1 MYPADFLASPDLL
14 EPLAFRTRG
23 GVTVTRRATALEP
36 RGALDPVI
44 DALDRR
50 RGLLLSSG
58 VEAPGRYRRH
68 ALGFT
73 DPPLTVTARGRTLRI
88 DALNARGRMLLPA
101 LSAALRGLEAL
112 AGIEEAPSRVTV
124 LVRKPQHPFPEEER
138 SRQPSVFSVLRAV
151 LALFSAPEDPLLG
164 LYGAFAYDLA
174 FQFEPIRL
182 RLERP
187 DDQRDLVLYLPD
199 RIVALDPVAGLARL
213 IEYEFAT
220 AADSTEGL
228 ERTGRDHP
236 YRPDADAAAGC
247 DHAPG
252 EYQRVVEAAKA
263 AFRRG
268 DLFEVV
274 PGQTFTEPC
283 ADAPSAVFRRLRASN
298 PAPYEAFVNLGR
310 GEFLVAASPE
320 MYVRVARRRVETCP
334 ISGTVARGADA
345 LGDAAQILRLLS
357 SAKDAAE
364 LTMCTDVDRNDK
376 ARVCEPGSVR
386 VTGRRMIE
394 LYSRLIHTVDHVEGR
409 LRSGFDALDAFLT
422 HAWAVT
428 VTGAPKRW
436 AMQFLEDTEQS
447 PRRWYGGA
455 FGRLGFDGGMDTGLT
470 LRTIRMAA
478 GAATVRAGA
487 TLLSDSD
494 PDAEDAECRLKAAAF
509 RDAIRGAAV
518 APESALPAALPAAP
532 SGGRGKR
539 VLLVDHDDSFVHTLA
554 DYLRQTG
561 ASVTTLRHGH
571 ARAAL
576 AAQHQILPRP
586 DLVVL
591 SPGPGRPADFD
602 VAGTIDA
609 ALALGLPVFGVCLG
623 LQGMVE
629 RFGGTL
635 DVLPEPAH
643 GKAAEVRVL
652 GGKLFAGLP
661 ERLTVG
667 RYHSLVAR
675 RDRLPADFM
684 VTAETTGG
692 LPGDGLVM
700 AMEHRRLPLAAVQFH
715 PESILSL
722 EGGAGLALLGNVMD
736 RLAAGILSDALP
748 DALPEAA
755 A

>member
-1 MYPADFLASPDLL
+1 MYPADLLASPSLL
-14 EPLAFRTRG
+14 EPLRFQTRG
-23 GVTVTRRATALEP
+23 GVAVTRCATALDP
-36 RGALDPVI
+36 QGALDPVI

-73 DPPLTVTARGRTLRI
+73 DPPLAATARGRTLRI
-88 DALNARGRMLLPA
+88 DALNARGRVLLPA
-101 LSAALRGLEAL
+101 VAEALRGLEAL
-112 AGIEEAPSRVTV
+112 AGLEEAPSRVTA

-151 LALFSAPEDPLLG
+151 LNLFAAPDDPLLG

-199 RIVALDPVAGLARL
+199 RLVALDPVAGLARL
-213 IEYEFAT
+213 VEYEFAT
-220 AADSTEGL
+220 AAGSTEGL
-228 ERTGRDHP
+228 ERAGRDHP
-236 YRPDADAAAGC
+236 YRPDTNAEAGC

-252 EYQRVVEAAKA
+252 AYQRVVETAKA

-274 PGQTFTEPC
+274 PGQTFAEPC
-283 ADAPSAVFRRLRASN
+283 ADAPSAVFRRLRAAN

-320 MYVRVARRRVETCP
+320 MYVRVAGGRMGGRVETCP

-345 LGDAAQILRLLS
+345 LGDSSQILRLLT

-386 VTGRRMIE
+386 VIGRRMIE

-409 LRSGFDALDAFLT
+409 LRPGLDALDAFLT
-422 HAWAVT
+422 HTWAVNG
-428 VTGAPKRW
+428 TGAPKRW

-470 LRTIRMAA
+470 LRTIRMAEGVA
-478 GAATVRAGA
+478 YVRAGA

-509 RDAIRGAAV
+509 RDAIRGVTEGV
-518 APESALPAALPAAP
+518 ACALPAAP
-532 SGGRGKR
+532 NGGRGRR

-576 AAQHQILPRP
+576 AERRP

-629 RFGGTL
+629 RFGGAL
-635 DVLPEPAH
+635 DVLPEPVH
-643 GKAAEVRVL
+643 GKATEVRVL
-652 GGKLFAGLP
+652 GGALFAGLP
-661 ERLTVG
+661 ERMRVG

-675 RDRLPADFM
+675 RDRLPADLT
-684 VTAETTGG
+684 VTAETA
-692 LPGDGLVM
+692 DGLVM
-700 AMEHRRLPLAAVQFH
+700 AVEHRRLPLAAVQFH

-722 EGGAGLALLGNVMD
+722 DGGAGLALLGNVMD
-736 RLAAGILSDALP
+736 RLAAGALT
-748 DALPEAA
+748 DAA

>member
-1 MYPADFLASPDLL
+1 MYPADLLASPNLL
-14 EPLAFRTRG
+14 EPLRFRTRG
-23 GVTVTRRATALEP
+23 GVTVTRRATTLDP
-36 RGALDPVI
+36 RNALDPVI

-73 DPPLTVTARGRTLRI
+73 DPPLAVTARGRTLRI
-88 DALNARGRMLLPA
+88 DALNARGRVLLPA
-101 LSAALRGLEAL
+101 IAEALRGLEAL
-112 AGIEEAPSRVTV
+112 AGLEEAPSRVTA

-151 LALFSAPEDPLLG
+151 LELFAAPDDPLLG

-199 RIVALDPVAGLARL
+199 RLVALDPIAGLARL
-213 IEYEFAT
+213 VEYEFAT
-220 AADSTEGL
+220 AAGSTEGL
-228 ERTGRDHP
+228 ERAGRDHP
-236 YRPDADAAAGC
+236 YRPDTNTEAGC

-252 EYQRVVEAAKA
+252 AYQRVVETAKA

-274 PGQTFTEPC
+274 PGQTFAEPC
-283 ADAPSAVFRRLRASN
+283 ADAPSAVFRRLRAAN

-320 MYVRVARRRVETCP
+320 MYVRVAGGRVETCP

-345 LGDAAQILRLLS
+345 LGDSSQILRLLT

-386 VTGRRMIE
+386 VIGRRMIE

-409 LRSGFDALDAFLT
+409 LRPGLDALDAFLT
-422 HAWAVT
+422 HTWAVT

-470 LRTIRMAA
+470 LRTIRMAEGVA
-478 GAATVRAGA
+478 YVRAGA

-509 RDAIRGAAV
+509 RDAIRGTTAGAV
-518 APESALPAALPAAP
+518 SALPAAPR
-532 SGGRGKR
+532 GGRGRR

-571 ARAAL
+571 ARATL
-576 AAQHQILPRP
+576 AERRP

-629 RFGGTL
+629 RFGGAL
-635 DVLPEPAH
+635 DVLPEPVH
-643 GKAAEVRVL
+643 GKATEVCVL
-652 GGKLFAGLP
+652 GGALFAGLP

-675 RDRLPADFM
+675 RDRLPADLT
-684 VTAETTGG
+684 VTAETA
-692 LPGDGLVM
+692 DGLVM
-700 AMEHRRLPLAAVQFH
+700 AVEHRRLPLAAVQFH

-722 EGGAGLALLGNVMD
+722 DGGAGLALLGNVMD
-736 RLAAGILSDALP
+736 RLAAGALA
-748 DALPEAA
+748 DAA

>member
-1 MYPADFLASPDLL
+1 
-14 EPLAFRTRG
+14 
-23 GVTVTRRATALEP
+23 
-36 RGALDPVI
+36 
-44 DALDRR
+44 
-50 RGLLLSSG
+50 
-58 VEAPGRYRRH
+58 
-68 ALGFT
+68 
-73 DPPLTVTARGRTLRI
+73 
-88 DALNARGRMLLPA
+88 
-101 LSAALRGLEAL
+101 
-112 AGIEEAPSRVTV
+112 
-124 LVRKPQHPFPEEER
+124 
-138 SRQPSVFSVLRAV
+138 
-151 LALFSAPEDPLLG
+151 
-164 LYGAFAYDLA
+164 
-174 FQFEPIRL
+174 
-182 RLERP
+182 
-187 DDQRDLVLYLPD
+187 
-199 RIVALDPVAGLARL
+199 
-213 IEYEFAT
+213 
-220 AADSTEGL
+220 
-228 ERTGRDHP
+228 
-236 YRPDADAAAGC
+236 
-247 DHAPG
+247 
-252 EYQRVVEAAKA
+252 
-263 AFRRG
+263 
-268 DLFEVV
+268 
-274 PGQTFTEPC
+274 
-283 ADAPSAVFRRLRASN
+283 
-298 PAPYEAFVNLGR
+298 
-310 GEFLVAASPE
+310 
-320 MYVRVARRRVETCP
+320 
-334 ISGTVARGADA
+334 
-345 LGDAAQILRLLS
+345 QILRLLT

-386 VTGRRMIE
+386 VIGRRMIE

-409 LRSGFDALDAFLT
+409 LRPGLDALDAFLT
-422 HAWAVT
+422 HTWAVT

-470 LRTIRMAA
+470 LRTIRMAEGVA
-478 GAATVRAGA
+478 YVRAGA

-509 RDAIRGAAV
+509 RDAIRG
-518 APESALPAALPAAP
+518 ESACSASAIPAAP

-561 ASVTTLRHGH
+561 ASVATLRHSH

-576 AAQHQILPRP
+576 AERRP

-635 DVLPEPAH
+635 DLLPEPVH
-643 GKAAEVRVL
+643 GKATEVRVL
-652 GGKLFAGLP
+652 GGALFAGLP

-675 RDRLPADFM
+675 RDRLPADLT
-684 VTAETTGG
+684 VTAETA
-692 LPGDGLVM
+692 DGLVM
-700 AMEHRRLPLAAVQFH
+700 AVEHRRLPLAAVQFH

-722 EGGAGLALLGNVMD
+722 GGGAGLALLGNVMD
-736 RLAAGILSDALP
+736 RLAAGVLAD
-748 DALPEAA
+748 AA

>member
-1 MYPADFLASPDLL
+1 MYPADLLASPTFL
-14 EPLAFRTRG
+14 EPLRFRTRG
-23 GVTVTRRATALEP
+23 GVTVTRRATALDP
-36 RGALDPVI
+36 RNALDPVI

-50 RGLLLSSG
+50 RGLLLAGG

-73 DPPLTVTARGRTLRI
+73 DPPLALTARGRTLRI
-88 DALNARGRMLLPA
+88 DALNARGRVLLPA
-101 LSAALRGLEAL
+101 VAEALRGLEAL
-112 AGIEEAPSRVTV
+112 AGLEEAPSRVTA
-124 LVRKPQHPFPEEER
+124 LVRKPRHPFPEEER
-138 SRQPSVFSVLRAV
+138 SRQPSVFSVLRAM
-151 LALFSAPEDPLLG
+151 LALFATDDDPLLG

-199 RIVALDPVAGLARL
+199 RLVALDPVTGLARL
-213 IEYEFAT
+213 VAYEFAT
-220 AADSTEGL
+220 AAGSTEGL
-228 ERTGRDHP
+228 ERGGRDHP
-236 YRPDADAAAGC
+236 YRPEINGPDIEAGTGC

-252 EYQRVVEAAKA
+252 EYQRVVESAKA

-274 PGQTFTEPC
+274 PGQTFAEPC
-283 ADAPSAVFRRLRASN
+283 ADAPSAVFRRLRAAN

-320 MYVRVARRRVETCP
+320 MYVRVSGGRVETCP

-345 LGDAAQILRLLS
+345 LGDSSQILRLLT

-386 VTGRRMIE
+386 VIGRRMIE

-409 LRSGFDALDAFLT
+409 LRPGLDALDAFLT
-422 HAWAVT
+422 HTWAVT

-436 AMQFLEDTEQS
+436 AMQFLEDTERS

-470 LRTIRMAA
+470 LRTIRMAEGVA
-478 GAATVRAGA
+478 YVRAGA
-487 TLLSDSD
+487 TLLADSD

-509 RDAIRGAAV
+509 RDAIRGTTAGAAPARPAAV
-518 APESALPAALPAAP
+518 K
-532 SGGRGKR
+532 GGRGRR

-561 ASVTTLRHGH
+561 ASVTTLRHSH

-576 AAQHQILPRP
+576 AEQSSSQSGP

-629 RFGGTL
+629 RFGGAL
-635 DVLPEPAH
+635 DVLPEPVH
-643 GKAAEVRVL
+643 GKATEVRVL
-652 GGKLFAGLP
+652 GGALFAGLP

-675 RDRLPADFM
+675 RDRLPADLR
-684 VTAETTGG
+684 VTAETA
-692 LPGDGLVM
+692 DGLVM
-700 AMEHRRLPLAAVQFH
+700 AVEHRRLPLAAVQFH

-722 EGGAGLALLGNVMD
+722 DGGAGLALLDTVMD
-736 RLAAGILSDALP
+736 RLAAGILAD
-748 DALPEAA
+748 AA

>member
-1 MYPADFLASPDLL
+1 MYPADLLASPSLL
-14 EPLAFRTRG
+14 EPLRFRTRG
-23 GVTVTRRATALEP
+23 GVTVTRRATALDP
-36 RGALDPVI
+36 QGALDPVI
-44 DALDRR
+44 DALDCR

-73 DPPLTVTARGRTLRI
+73 DPPLALTARGRTLRL
-88 DALNARGRMLLPA
+88 DALNARGRVLLPA
-101 LSAALRGLEAL
+101 IAEALRGLEAL
-112 AGIEEAPSRVTV
+112 AGLEEAPSRVTA

-138 SRQPSVFSVLRAV
+138 SRQPSVFSVLRTV
-151 LALFSAPEDPLLG
+151 LELFAAPDDPLLG

-199 RIVALDPVAGLARL
+199 RLVALDPIAGLARL
-213 IEYEFAT
+213 VEYEFAT
-220 AADSTEGL
+220 VAGSTEGL
-228 ERTGRDHP
+228 ERAGRDHP
-236 YRPDADAAAGC
+236 YRPDTNTEAGC

-252 EYQRVVEAAKA
+252 AYQRVVETAKA

-274 PGQTFTEPC
+274 PGQTFAEPC
-283 ADAPSAVFRRLRASN
+283 ADAPSAVFRRLRAAN
-298 PAPYEAFVNLGR
+298 PAPYEAFANLGR

-320 MYVRVARRRVETCP
+320 MYVRVAGGRMGGRVETCP

-345 LGDAAQILRLLS
+345 LGDSSQILRLLT

-386 VTGRRMIE
+386 VIGRRMIE
-394 LYSRLIHTVDHVEGR
+394 LYSRLIHTVDHVEGQ
-409 LRSGFDALDAFLT
+409 LRPGLDALDAFLT
-422 HAWAVT
+422 HTWAVT

-470 LRTIRMAA
+470 LRTIRMAEGVA
-478 GAATVRAGA
+478 YVRAGA

-509 RDAIRGAAV
+509 RDAIRGV
-518 APESALPAALPAAP
+518 TEGVVCALPAAP
-532 SGGRGKR
+532 NGGRGRR

-561 ASVTTLRHGH
+561 ASVTTLRHSH

-576 AAQHQILPRP
+576 AERRP

-629 RFGGTL
+629 RFGGAL
-635 DVLPEPAH
+635 DVLPEPVH
-643 GKAAEVRVL
+643 GKATEVRVL
-652 GGKLFAGLP
+652 GGALFAGLP
-661 ERLTVG
+661 ERMRVG

-675 RDRLPADFM
+675 RDRLPADLT
-684 VTAETTGG
+684 VTAETA
-692 LPGDGLVM
+692 DGLVM
-700 AMEHRRLPLAAVQFH
+700 AVEHRRLPLAAVQFH

-722 EGGAGLALLGNVMD
+722 DGGAGLALLGNVMD
-736 RLAAGILSDALP
+736 RLAAGALT
-748 DALPEAA
+748 DAA

>member
-1 MYPADFLASPDLL
+1 MYPADLLASPGLL
-14 EPLAFRTRG
+14 EPLRFRTRG
-23 GVTVTRRATALEP
+23 GVTVTRRATALDP
-36 RGALDPVI
+36 QGALDPVI

-73 DPPLTVTARGRTLRI
+73 DPPLALTARGRTLRL
-88 DALNARGRMLLPA
+88 DALNARGRVLLPA
-101 LSAALRGLEAL
+101 IAEALRGLEAL
-112 AGIEEAPSRVTV
+112 AGLEEAPSRVTA

-138 SRQPSVFSVLRAV
+138 SRQPSVFSVLRTV
-151 LALFSAPEDPLLG
+151 LELFAAPDDPLLG

-199 RIVALDPVAGLARL
+199 RLVALDPIAGLARL
-213 IEYEFAT
+213 VEYEFAT
-220 AADSTEGL
+220 VAGSTEGL
-228 ERTGRDHP
+228 ERAGRDHP
-236 YRPDADAAAGC
+236 YRPDTNTEAGC

-252 EYQRVVEAAKA
+252 AYQRVVETAKA

-274 PGQTFTEPC
+274 PGQTFAEPC
-283 ADAPSAVFRRLRASN
+283 ADAPSAVFRRLRAAN
-298 PAPYEAFVNLGR
+298 PAPYEAFANLGR

-320 MYVRVARRRVETCP
+320 MYVRVAGGRMGGRVETCP

-345 LGDAAQILRLLS
+345 LGDSSQILRLLT

-386 VTGRRMIE
+386 VIGRRMIE

-409 LRSGFDALDAFLT
+409 LRPGLDALDAFLT
-422 HAWAVT
+422 HTWAVT

-470 LRTIRMAA
+470 LRTIRMAEGVA
-478 GAATVRAGA
+478 YVRAGA

-509 RDAIRGAAV
+509 RDAIRGVTEGV
-518 APESALPAALPAAP
+518 ACALPAAP
-532 SGGRGKR
+532 NGGRGRR

-561 ASVTTLRHGH
+561 ASVTTLRHSH

-576 AAQHQILPRP
+576 AERRP

-629 RFGGTL
+629 RFGGAL
-635 DVLPEPAH
+635 DVLPEPVH
-643 GKAAEVRVL
+643 GKATEVRVL
-652 GGKLFAGLP
+652 GGALFAGLP
-661 ERLTVG
+661 ERMRVG

-675 RDRLPADFM
+675 RDRLPADLT
-684 VTAETTGG
+684 VTAETA
-692 LPGDGLVM
+692 DGLVM
-700 AMEHRRLPLAAVQFH
+700 AVEHRRLPLAAVQFH

-722 EGGAGLALLGNVMD
+722 DGGAGLALLGNVMD
-736 RLAAGILSDALP
+736 RLAAGALT
-748 DALPEAA
+748 DAA

>member
-1 MYPADFLASPDLL
+1 ARASPGL
-14 EPLAFRTRG
+14 EASEKSG
-23 GVTVTRRATALEP
+23 TRRVA
-36 RGALDPVI
+36 
-44 DALDRR
+44 
-50 RGLLLSSG
+50 
-58 VEAPGRYRRH
+58 AP
-68 ALGFT
+68 
-73 DPPLTVTARGRTLRI
+73 PWRGRTLRI
-88 DALNARGRMLLPA
+88 DALNGRGRVLLPA
-101 LSAALRGLEAL
+101 IAGALRGLEAL
-112 AGIEEAPSRVTV
+112 AGIEEAPARVTV

-138 SRQPSVFSVLRAV
+138 SRQPSVFSVLRAL
-151 LALFSAPEDPLLG
+151 LALFASPHDPLLG

-187 DDQRDLVLYLPD
+187 DDQRDLLLYLPD
-199 RIVALDPVAGLARL
+199 RIVVVDPVAGLARL
-213 IEYEFAT
+213 VEYEFACGT
-220 AADSTEGL
+220 ESTEGL
-228 ERTGRDHP
+228 ERGGRDHP
-236 YRPDADAAAGC
+236 YRPDTNADAGC
-247 DHAPG
+247 DHEPG
-252 EYQRVVEAAKA
+252 AYQRVVEAAKD

-274 PGQTFTEPC
+274 PGQTFAEPC
-283 ADAPSAVFRRLRASN
+283 ADAPSAVFRRLRAAN

-320 MYVRVARRRVETCP
+320 MYVRVAGGRVETCP

-345 LGDAAQILRLLS
+345 LGDASQILRLLS

-386 VTGRRMIE
+386 VVGRRMIE

-409 LRSGFDALDAFLT
+409 LRGGFDALDAFLT
-422 HAWAVT
+422 HTWAVT

-455 FGRLGFDGGMDTGLT
+455 FGRLGFDGSMDTGLT
-470 LRTIRMAA
+470 LRTIRMAE
-478 GAATVRAGA
+478 GVATVRAGA

-509 RDAIRGAAV
+509 RDAIRGTTAIRA
-518 APESALPAALPAAP
+518 SALPAAP
-532 SGGRGKR
+532 SSGRGKR

-561 ASVTTLRHGH
+561 ASVTTLRHNH

-576 AAQHQILPRP
+576 GAALAMQAP

-629 RFGGTL
+629 RFGGAL

-643 GKAAEVRVL
+643 GKAAEIRVL
-652 GGKLFAGLP
+652 GGGGLFAGLP

-675 RDRLPADFM
+675 RGGLPAEFT
-684 VTAETTGG
+684 VTAETADGPLG
-692 LPGDGLVM
+692 EGLVM
-700 AMEHRRLPLAAVQFH
+700 AVEHRRLPLAAVQFH

-722 EGGAGLALLGNVMD
+722 EGGAGLALLGNVME
-736 RLAAGILSDALP
+736 RLAAGPGTAGILAG
-748 DALPEAA
+748 AA

>member
-1 MYPADFLASPDLL
+1 MYPADLLASPGLL
-14 EPLAFRTRG
+14 EPLRFRTRG
-23 GVTVTRRATALEP
+23 GVTVTRRATALDP
-36 RGALDPVI
+36 QGALDPVI

-73 DPPLTVTARGRTLRI
+73 DPPLALTARGRTLRL
-88 DALNARGRMLLPA
+88 DALNARGRVLLPA
-101 LSAALRGLEAL
+101 IAEALLGLEAL
-112 AGIEEAPSRVTV
+112 AGLEEAPSRVTA

-138 SRQPSVFSVLRAV
+138 SRQPSVFSVLRTV
-151 LALFSAPEDPLLG
+151 LELFAAPDDPLLG

-199 RIVALDPVAGLARL
+199 RLVALDPIAGLARL
-213 IEYEFAT
+213 VEYEFAT
-220 AADSTEGL
+220 VAGSTEGL
-228 ERTGRDHP
+228 ERAGRDHP
-236 YRPDADAAAGC
+236 YRPDTNTEAGC

-252 EYQRVVEAAKA
+252 AYQRVVETAKA

-274 PGQTFTEPC
+274 PGQTFAEPC
-283 ADAPSAVFRRLRASN
+283 ADAPSAVFRRLRAAN

-320 MYVRVARRRVETCP
+320 MYVRVAGGRMGGRVETCP

-345 LGDAAQILRLLS
+345 LGDSSQILRLLT

-386 VTGRRMIE
+386 VIGRRMIE
-394 LYSRLIHTVDHVEGR
+394 LYSRLIHTVDHVEGQ
-409 LRSGFDALDAFLT
+409 LRPGLDALDAFLT
-422 HAWAVT
+422 HTWAVT

-470 LRTIRMAA
+470 LRTIRMAEGVA
-478 GAATVRAGA
+478 YVRAGA

-509 RDAIRGAAV
+509 RDAIRGVTEGV
-518 APESALPAALPAAP
+518 ACALPAAP
-532 SGGRGKR
+532 NGGRGRR

-561 ASVTTLRHGH
+561 ASVTTLRHSH

-576 AAQHQILPRP
+576 AERRP

-629 RFGGTL
+629 RFGGAL
-635 DVLPEPAH
+635 DVLPEPVH
-643 GKAAEVRVL
+643 GKATEVRVL
-652 GGKLFAGLP
+652 GGALFAGLP
-661 ERLTVG
+661 ERMRVG

-675 RDRLPADFM
+675 RDRLPADLT
-684 VTAETTGG
+684 VTAETA
-692 LPGDGLVM
+692 DGLVM
-700 AMEHRRLPLAAVQFH
+700 AVEHRRLPLAAVQFH

-722 EGGAGLALLGNVMD
+722 DGGAGLALLGNVMD
-736 RLAAGILSDALP
+736 RLAAGALT
-748 DALPEAA
+748 DAA

>member
-1 MYPADFLASPDLL
+1 MYPADVLASPDLL
-14 EPLAFRTRG
+14 EPLNFRTQG
-23 GVTVTRRATALEP
+23 GVTVTRRAAALDP

-73 DPPLTVTARGRTLRI
+73 DPPLAVTARGRTLRV
-88 DALNARGRMLLPA
+88 DALNARGRVLLPA
-101 LSAALRGLEAL
+101 VAAALRGLDAL
-112 AGIEEAPSRVTV
+112 AGVEEAPSRVTV
-124 LVRKPQHPFPEEER
+124 LVRKPHHPFPEEER
-138 SRQPSVFSVLRAV
+138 SRQPSVFSALRAV
-151 LALFSAPEDPLLG
+151 LDLFAAPGDPLLG

-187 DDQRDLVLYLPD
+187 DDQRDLLLYLPD

-213 IEYEFAT
+213 VEYEFACGT
-220 AADSTEGL
+220 QSTEGL

-236 YRPDADAAAGC
+236 YRPDTNAAAGC

-252 EYQRVVEAAKA
+252 EYQRVVETAKD

-274 PGQTFTEPC
+274 PGQTFAEPC
-283 ADAPSAVFRRLRASN
+283 ADAPSAVFRRLRAAN

-320 MYVRVARRRVETCP
+320 MYVRVAGGRVETCP

-345 LGDAAQILRLLS
+345 LGDASQILRLLT

-386 VTGRRMIE
+386 VIGRRMIE

-409 LRSGFDALDAFLT
+409 LRPGFDALDAFLT

-436 AMQFLEDTEQS
+436 AMQFLEDTERS

-470 LRTIRMAA
+470 LRTIRMAEGMA
-478 GAATVRAGA
+478 YVRAGA

-494 PDAEDAECRLKAAAF
+494 PEAEDAECRLKAAAF
-509 RDAIRGAAV
+509 RDAIRGDAIRGTAAV
-518 APESALPAALPAAP
+518 PASVLPAAP

-561 ASVTTLRHGH
+561 ASVTTLRHSH
-571 ARAAL
+571 ARAEL
-576 AAQHQILPRP
+576 AVQKP

-602 VAGTIDA
+602 VSGTIDT
-609 ALALGLPVFGVCLG
+609 ALALGLPLFGVCLG

-629 RFGGTL
+629 RFGGAL

-643 GKAAEVRVL
+643 GKAAEIRVL
-652 GGKLFAGLP
+652 GGRLFAGLP

-675 RDRLPADFM
+675 RDGLPADLM
-684 VTAETTGG
+684 VTAETA
-692 LPGDGLVM
+692 DGLVM
-700 AMEHRRLPLAAVQFH
+700 AVEHRWLPLAAVQFH

-722 EGGAGLALLGNVMD
+722 DGGVGLALLGNVMD
-736 RLAAGILSDALP
+736 RFAAGILAD
-748 DALPEAA
+748 AA

>member
-1 MYPADFLASPDLL
+1 MYPADLLASPDLL
-14 EPLAFRTRG
+14 EPLRFQTRG
-23 GVTVTRRATALEP
+23 GVTVTRRATALDP
-36 RGALDPVI
+36 RTALDPVI

-58 VEAPGRYRRH
+58 GGGPGRSRRP
-68 ALGFT
+68 ALGFP
-73 DPPLTVTARGRTLRI
+73 DPPLALTARGRTLRI
-88 DALNARGRMLLPA
+88 DALNGRGQVLLPA
-101 LSAALRGLEAL
+101 VAEALRGLEAL
-112 AGIEEAPSRVTV
+112 AGLEEAPSRVTA

-151 LALFSAPEDPLLG
+151 LDLFAAPDDPLLG

-174 FQFEPIRL
+174 FQFEPIRQ

-187 DDQRDLVLYLPD
+187 DDQRDLLLYLPD
-199 RIVALDPVAGLARL
+199 RLVALGPIAGLARPVA
-213 IEYEFAT
+213 YEFTTVAG
-220 AADSTEGL
+220 STEGL
-228 ERTGRDHP
+228 ECGGRDHP
-236 YRPDADAAAGC
+236 YRPDTNAEGGC

-252 EYQRVVEAAKA
+252 AYQRVVESAKA

-274 PGQTFTEPC
+274 PGQTFAEPC
-283 ADAPSAVFRRLRASN
+283 ADAPSSVFRRLRAAN

-320 MYVRVARRRVETCP
+320 MYVRVAGGRVETCP

-345 LGDAAQILRLLS
+345 LGDAAQVLRLLT

-376 ARVCEPGSVR
+376 ARGCEPGSVR
-386 VTGRRMIE
+386 GIGRRMIE

-409 LRSGFDALDAFLT
+409 LRPGMDALDAFLT
-422 HAWAVT
+422 HSWAVT

-470 LRTIRMAA
+470 LRTIRMAEGVA
-478 GAATVRAGA
+478 YVRAGA

-509 RDAIRGAAV
+509 RDAIRGTAAGA
-518 APESALPAALPAAP
+518 APPLPAAP
-532 SGGRGKR
+532 RGGEGRR

-561 ASVTTLRHGH
+561 ASVTTLRHSH

-576 AAQHQILPRP
+576 AERRP

-609 ALALGLPVFGVCLG
+609 ALALGLPGFGACLG
-623 LQGMVE
+623 LQGMGE
-629 RFGGTL
+629 RFGGAL
-635 DVLPEPAH
+635 DVLPGPVH
-643 GKAAEVRVL
+643 GKATEVRVL
-652 GGKLFAGLP
+652 GGALFAGLP

-667 RYHSLVAR
+667 RYPSLVAR
-675 RDRLPADFM
+675 RDRLPADLT
-684 VTAETTGG
+684 VTAETA
-692 LPGDGLVM
+692 DGLVM
-700 AMEHRRLPLAAVQFH
+700 AVGHRRLPPAAVQFH

-722 EGGAGLALLGNVMD
+722 DGGAGLALLGNVMD
-736 RLAAGILSDALP
+736 RLAAGALT
-748 DALPEAA
+748 DAA

>member
-1 MYPADFLASPDLL
+1 MYPADLLASPGLL
-14 EPLAFRTRG
+14 EPLRFRTRG
-23 GVTVTRRATALEP
+23 GVTVTRRATALDP
-36 RGALDPVI
+36 QGALDPVI

-73 DPPLTVTARGRTLRI
+73 DPPLALTAHGRTLRL
-88 DALNARGRMLLPA
+88 DALNARGRVLLPA
-101 LSAALRGLEAL
+101 IAEALRGLEAL
-112 AGIEEAPSRVTV
+112 AGLEEAPSRVTA

-138 SRQPSVFSVLRAV
+138 SRQPSVFSVLRTV
-151 LALFSAPEDPLLG
+151 LELFAAPDDPLLG

-199 RIVALDPVAGLARL
+199 RLVALDPIAGLARL
-213 IEYEFAT
+213 VEYEFAT
-220 AADSTEGL
+220 AAGSTEGL
-228 ERTGRDHP
+228 ERAGRDHP
-236 YRPDADAAAGC
+236 YRPDTNAEGGC

-252 EYQRVVEAAKA
+252 AYQRVVETAKA

-274 PGQTFTEPC
+274 PGQTFAEPC
-283 ADAPSAVFRRLRASN
+283 ADAPSVVFRRLRAAN

-320 MYVRVARRRVETCP
+320 MYVRVAGGRMGGRVETCP

-345 LGDAAQILRLLS
+345 LGDSSQILRLLT

-386 VTGRRMIE
+386 VIGRRMIE

-409 LRSGFDALDAFLT
+409 LRPGLDALDAFLT
-422 HAWAVT
+422 HTWAVT

-470 LRTIRMAA
+470 LRTIRMAEGVA
-478 GAATVRAGA
+478 YVRAGA

-509 RDAIRGAAV
+509 RDAIRGVTEGV
-518 APESALPAALPAAP
+518 ACALPAAP
-532 SGGRGKR
+532 NGGRGRR

-561 ASVTTLRHGH
+561 ASVTTLRHSH

-576 AAQHQILPRP
+576 AERRP

-629 RFGGTL
+629 RFGGAL
-635 DVLPEPAH
+635 DVLPEPVH
-643 GKAAEVRVL
+643 GKATEVRVL
-652 GGKLFAGLP
+652 GGALFAGLP
-661 ERLTVG
+661 ERMRVG

-675 RDRLPADFM
+675 RDRLPADLT
-684 VTAETTGG
+684 VTAETA
-692 LPGDGLVM
+692 DGLVM
-700 AMEHRRLPLAAVQFH
+700 AVEHRRLPLAAVQFH

-722 EGGAGLALLGNVMD
+722 DGGAGLALLGNVMD
-736 RLAAGILSDALP
+736 RLAAGALT
-748 DALPEAA
+748 DAA

>member
-1 MYPADFLASPDLL
+1 MYPADFLASPNLL
-14 EPLAFRTRG
+14 EPLSFRTRG
-23 GVTVTRRATALEP
+23 GVTVTRRAAVLEP

-73 DPPLTVTARGRTLRI
+73 DPPLAVTARGRTLRI
-88 DALNARGRMLLPA
+88 DALNARGRVLLPA
-101 LSAALRGLEAL
+101 ISEALRGLEAL

-124 LVRKPQHPFPEEER
+124 LVRKPRHPFPEEER
-138 SRQPSVFSVLRAV
+138 SRQPSVFSALRAV
-151 LALFSAPEDPLLG
+151 LDLFATPDDPLLG

-174 FQFEPIRL
+174 FQFEPIRQ

-199 RIVALDPVAGLARL
+199 RLVALDPVAGLARL
-213 IEYEFAT
+213 VEYEFAHGT
-220 AADSTEGL
+220 GGTEGV
-228 ERTGRDHP
+228 ERGGRDHP
-236 YRPDADAAAGC
+236 YRPDTNADAGC

-274 PGQTFTEPC
+274 PGQTFAEPC
-283 ADAPSAVFRRLRASN
+283 ADAPSAVFRRLRAAN

-320 MYVRVARRRVETCP
+320 MYVRVAGGRVETCP

-345 LGDAAQILRLLS
+345 LGDASQILRLLS

-386 VTGRRMIE
+386 VIGRRMIE

-409 LRSGFDALDAFLT
+409 LRPGFDALDAFLT

-436 AMQFLEDTEQS
+436 AMQFLEDTERS

-455 FGRLGFDGGMDTGLT
+455 FGRLGFDGGMDTGLI
-470 LRTIRMAA
+470 LRTIRMAEGVA
-478 GAATVRAGA
+478 HVRAGA

-509 RDAIRGAAV
+509 RDAIRGTAAV
-518 APESALPAALPAAP
+518 AASRTAAAP

-561 ASVTTLRHGH
+561 ASVTTLRHCH

-576 AAQHQILPRP
+576 AVQAP

-643 GKAAEVRVL
+643 GKAAEIRVL
-652 GGKLFAGLP
+652 GGALFAGLP

-675 RDRLPADFM
+675 RDQLPADFA
-684 VTAETTGG
+684 VTAETAGG
-692 LPGDGLVM
+692 PLGSGLVM
-700 AMEHRRLPLAAVQFH
+700 AVEHRRLPLAAVQFH

-736 RLAAGILSDALP
+736 RLAAGSAAGILA
-748 DALPEAA
+748 EAA

>member
-1 MYPADFLASPDLL
+1 MYPADLLASLHLL
-14 EPLAFRTRG
+14 EPLRFQTRG
-23 GVTVTRRATALEP
+23 GVTVTRRATALDP
-36 RGALDPVI
+36 RTALDPVI

-73 DPPLTVTARGRTLRI
+73 DPPLALTARGRTLRL
-88 DALNARGRMLLPA
+88 DALNARGRVLLPA
-101 LSAALRGLEAL
+101 VAEALRGLEAL
-112 AGIEEAPSRVTV
+112 VGLEEAPSRVTA

-151 LALFSAPEDPLLG
+151 LELFAAPDDPLLG
-164 LYGAFAYDLA
+164 LYGAFAYDLS

-199 RIVALDPVAGLARL
+199 RLVALDPGTGLARL
-213 IEYEFAT
+213 VEYEFAT
-220 AADSTEGL
+220 AAGGTEGL
-228 ERTGRDHP
+228 ERGGRDHP
-236 YRPDADAAAGC
+236 YRPDTNGPDTNAETGC

-252 EYQRVVEAAKA
+252 EYQGVVEAAKA

-274 PGQTFTEPC
+274 PGQTFSEPC
-283 ADAPSAVFRRLRASN
+283 ADAPSAVFRRLRAAN
-298 PAPYEAFVNLGR
+298 PAPYEAFVNLGG

-320 MYVRVARRRVETCP
+320 MYVRVAAGRMGRRVETCP
-334 ISGTVARGADA
+334 ISGTVARGTDA
-345 LGDAAQILRLLS
+345 LGDSAQILRLLG

-386 VTGRRMIE
+386 VIGRRMIE

-409 LRSGFDALDAFLT
+409 LRPGMDALDAFLT
-422 HAWAVT
+422 HTWAVT

-436 AMQFLEDTEQS
+436 AMQFLEDTERS

-470 LRTIRMAA
+470 LRTIRMAEGVA
-478 GAATVRAGA
+478 HVRAGA

-509 RDAIRGAAV
+509 RDAIRGMAMGLV
-518 APESALPAALPAAP
+518 PALPAAP
-532 SGGRGKR
+532 GGGRGKR

-561 ASVTTLRHGH
+561 ASVTTLRHSH
-571 ARAAL
+571 ARAAI
-576 AAQHQILPRP
+576 AERKP

-629 RFGGTL
+629 RFGGAL
-635 DVLPEPAH
+635 DVLPEPVH

-652 GGKLFAGLP
+652 GGALFAGLP

-675 RDRLPADFM
+675 RDRLPADLT
-684 VTAETTGG
+684 VTAETA
-692 LPGDGLVM
+692 DGLVM
-700 AMEHRRLPLAAVQFH
+700 AVEHRRLPLAAVQFH

-722 EGGAGLALLGNVMD
+722 DGGAGLALLGNVMD
-736 RLAAGILSDALP
+736 RLAAGALA
-748 DALPEAA
+748 DAA

>member
-1 MYPADFLASPDLL
+1 MYPADLLASPGLL
-14 EPLAFRTRG
+14 EPLRFRTRG
-23 GVTVTRRATALEP
+23 GVTVTRRATALDP
-36 RGALDPVI
+36 QGALDPVI

-73 DPPLTVTARGRTLRI
+73 DPPLALTARGRTLRL
-88 DALNARGRMLLPA
+88 DALNARGRVLLPA
-101 LSAALRGLEAL
+101 IAEALRGLEAL
-112 AGIEEAPSRVTV
+112 AGLEEAPSRVTA

-138 SRQPSVFSVLRAV
+138 SRQPSVFSVLRTV
-151 LALFSAPEDPLLG
+151 LELFAAPDDPLLG

-199 RIVALDPVAGLARL
+199 RLVALDPIAGLARL
-213 IEYEFAT
+213 VEYEFAT
-220 AADSTEGL
+220 VAGSTEGL
-228 ERTGRDHP
+228 ERAGRDHP
-236 YRPDADAAAGC
+236 YRPDTNAETGC

-252 EYQRVVEAAKA
+252 AYQRVVETAKA

-274 PGQTFTEPC
+274 PGQTFAEPC
-283 ADAPSAVFRRLRASN
+283 ADAPSAVFRRLRAAN

-320 MYVRVARRRVETCP
+320 MYVRVAGGRMGGRVETCP

-345 LGDAAQILRLLS
+345 LGDSSQILRLLT

-386 VTGRRMIE
+386 VIGRRMIE
-394 LYSRLIHTVDHVEGR
+394 LYSRLIHTVDHVEGQ
-409 LRSGFDALDAFLT
+409 LRPGLDALDAFLT
-422 HAWAVT
+422 HTWAVT

-470 LRTIRMAA
+470 LRTIRMAEGVA
-478 GAATVRAGA
+478 YVRAGA

-509 RDAIRGAAV
+509 RDAIRGV
-518 APESALPAALPAAP
+518 TEGVVCALPAAP
-532 SGGRGKR
+532 NGGRGRR

-561 ASVTTLRHGH
+561 ASVTTLRHSH

-576 AAQHQILPRP
+576 AERRP

-629 RFGGTL
+629 RFGGAL
-635 DVLPEPAH
+635 DVLPEPVH
-643 GKAAEVRVL
+643 GKATEVRVL
-652 GGKLFAGLP
+652 GGALFAGLP
-661 ERLTVG
+661 ERMRVG

-675 RDRLPADFM
+675 RDRLPADLT
-684 VTAETTGG
+684 VTAETA
-692 LPGDGLVM
+692 DGLVM
-700 AMEHRRLPLAAVQFH
+700 AVEHRRLPLAAVQFH

-722 EGGAGLALLGNVMD
+722 DGGAGLALLGNVMD
-736 RLAAGILSDALP
+736 RLAAGALT
-748 DALPEAA
+748 DAA

>member
-1 MYPADFLASPDLL
+1 MYPADLLASPDLL
-14 EPLAFRTRG
+14 EPLSFRTRG
-23 GVTVTRRATALEP
+23 GVTVTRRATALDP
-36 RGALDPVI
+36 RNALDPVI

-50 RGLLLSSG
+50 RGLLLCSG

-73 DPPLTVTARGRTLRI
+73 DPPLAVTARGRTLRL
-88 DALNARGRMLLPA
+88 DALNARGRVLLPA
-101 LSAALRGLEAL
+101 IAEALRGLEAL
-112 AGIEEAPSRVTV
+112 AGLEEAPSRLAA
-124 LVRKPQHPFPEEER
+124 LVRKPRHPFPEEER
-138 SRQPSVFSVLRAV
+138 SRQPSVFTVLRAV
-151 LALFSAPEDPLLG
+151 LDLFAAPADPLLG

-199 RIVALDPVAGLARL
+199 RLVALDPVTGLARL
-213 IEYEFAT
+213 VEYEFAIG
-220 AADSTEGL
+220 AGSTEGL
-228 ERTGRDHP
+228 ERDGRDHP
-236 YRPDADAAAGC
+236 YRPDTNAETGC

-252 EYQRVVEAAKA
+252 EYQGVVETAKA

-274 PGQTFTEPC
+274 PGQTFAEPC
-283 ADAPSAVFRRLRASN
+283 ADAPSAVFRRLRAAN
-298 PAPYEAFVNLGR
+298 PAPYEALANLGR

-320 MYVRVARRRVETCP
+320 MYVRVSGGRVETCP

-345 LGDAAQILRLLS
+345 LGDSSQILRLLT

-386 VTGRRMIE
+386 VIGRRMIE

-409 LRSGFDALDAFLT
+409 LRPGMDALDAFLT
-422 HAWAVT
+422 HTWAVT

-436 AMQFLEDTEQS
+436 AMQFLEDTERS

-470 LRTIRMAA
+470 LRTIRMSEGVAH
-478 GAATVRAGA
+478 VRAGA

-509 RDAIRGAAV
+509 RDAIRGTAMSLV
-518 APESALPAALPAAP
+518 PALPAAP
-532 SGGRGKR
+532 CGGRGKR

-561 ASVTTLRHGH
+561 AVVTTLRHSH

-576 AAQHQILPRP
+576 AEQRP

-629 RFGGTL
+629 RFGGAL
-635 DVLPEPAH
+635 DVLPEPVH

-652 GGKLFAGLP
+652 GGALFAGLP

-675 RDRLPADFM
+675 RDRLPADLT
-684 VTAETTGG
+684 VTAETA
-692 LPGDGLVM
+692 DGLVM
-700 AMEHRRLPLAAVQFH
+700 AVEHRRLPLAAVQFH

-722 EGGAGLALLGNVMD
+722 DGGAGLALLGNVMD
-736 RLAAGILSDALP
+736 RLAAGVLAD
-748 DALPEAA
+748 AA

>member
-1 MYPADFLASPDLL
+1 MYPADFLAQPRQLDPLIYRTAGGL
-14 EPLAFRTRG
+14 IVHRMAEPLEAD
-23 GVTVTRRATALEP
+23 
-36 RGALDPVI
+36 GALDPVI
-44 DALDRR
+44 DALDTR
-50 RGLLLSSG
+50 RGLLLGSG
-58 VEAPGRYRRH
+58 VEAPGRYRRF

-73 DPPLTVTARGRTLRI
+73 DPPLAVTARGRTVRI
-88 DALNARGRMLLPA
+88 DALNARGRVLLP
-101 LSAALRGLEAL
+101 SVAAQLRAMEAL
-112 AGIEEAPSRVTV
+112 AGIEESPARVTV
-124 LVRKPQHPFPEEER
+124 LVRKPVHPFPEEER
-138 SRQPSVFSVLRAV
+138 SRQPSVFSVLRAL
-151 LALFSAPEDPLLG
+151 LALFAAPDDPLLG

-199 RIVALDPVAGLARL
+199 RLVAVDPVSGVARRFD
-213 IEYEFAT
+213 YEFADDT
-220 AADSTEGL
+220 GSTRGL
-228 ERTGRDHP
+228 PRTGRAHA
-236 YRPDADAAAGC
+236 YRPDSNAAGAC

-252 EYQRVVEAAKA
+252 DYQRVVEAAKE

-274 PGQTFTEPC
+274 PGQTFAEPC
-283 ADAPSAVFRRLRASN
+283 ADTPSAVFRRLRRAN
-298 PAPYEAFVNLGR
+298 PAPYEALVNLGF

-320 MYVRVARRRVETCP
+320 MYVRVGQGPSGEGRVETCP

-345 LGDAAQILRLLS
+345 IGDSAQILRLLT

-386 VTGRRMIE
+386 VVGRRMIE

-409 LRSGFDALDAFLT
+409 LRPGFDALDAFLT
-422 HAWAVT
+422 HTWAVT

-470 LRTIRMAA
+470 LRTIRMAEGVA
-478 GAATVRAGA
+478 QVRAGA

-494 PDAEDAECRLKAAAF
+494 PDAEDAECRLKASAF
-509 RDAIRGAAV
+509 LDAILGARDTMGAA
-518 APESALPAALPAAP
+518 AAVEPAAP
-532 SGGRGKR
+532 VRTGQGRR

-561 ASVTTLRHGH
+561 ASVTTLRHVH

-576 AAQHQILPRP
+576 AADPP

-591 SPGPGRPADFD
+591 SPGPGRPSDFD
-602 VAGTIDA
+602 VAGTLDA
-609 ALALGLPVFGVCLG
+609 ALAQGVPVFGVCLG

-629 RFGGTL
+629 RFGGNL
-635 DVLPEPAH
+635 SVLPEPAH
-643 GKAAEVRVL
+643 GKASEVRVL
-652 GGKLFAGLP
+652 PGGALFEGLP

-675 RDRLPADFM
+675 RDRLPEDLR
-684 VTAETTGG
+684 VTAETA
-692 LPGDGLVM
+692 DGLVM
-700 AMEHRRLPLAAVQFH
+700 AVEHRRLPVAAVQFH

-722 EGGAGLALLGNVMD
+722 GGGAGLALVGNVMA
-736 RLAAGILSDALP
+736 RLAGRVRVE
-748 DALPEAA
+748 EAA
-755 A
+755 

>member
-1 MYPADFLASPDLL
+1 MYPADFLAQPGQLDPLTYRTAGGL
-14 EPLAFRTRG
+14 TVHRKAEPLEAD
-23 GVTVTRRATALEP
+23 
-36 RGALDPVI
+36 GALDPVI
-44 DALDRR
+44 DALDTR
-50 RGLLLSSG
+50 RGLLLGGG
-58 VEAPGRYRRH
+58 VEAPGRYRRF

-73 DPPLTVTARGRTLRI
+73 DPPLAVAARGRTVRI
-88 DALNARGRMLLPA
+88 DALNARGRVLLPSVA
-101 LSAALRGLEAL
+101 AALRAMEAL
-112 AGIEEAPSRVTV
+112 AGIEESPARVTV
-124 LVRKPQHPFPEEER
+124 LVRKPVHPFPEEER
-138 SRQPSVFSVLRAV
+138 SRQPSVFSVLRAL
-151 LALFSAPEDPLLG
+151 LALFAAPDDPLLG
-164 LYGAFAYDLA
+164 FYGAFAYDLA

-199 RIVALDPVAGLARL
+199 RLVAVDPVSGVARRFD
-213 IEYEFAT
+213 YEFS
-220 AADSTEGL
+220 AAGGSTQGL
-228 ERTGRDHP
+228 PRTGRAHA
-236 YRPDADAAAGC
+236 YRPDTNAAAAC

-252 EYQRVVEAAKA
+252 DYQRVVETAKE

-283 ADAPSAVFRRLRASN
+283 ADAPSAVFRRLRRAN
-298 PAPYEAFVNLGR
+298 PAPYEALLNLGL

-320 MYVRVARRRVETCP
+320 MYVRVGHGRVETCP

-345 LGDAAQILRLLS
+345 IGDSSQILRLLS

-386 VTGRRMIE
+386 VVGRRMIE

-409 LRSGFDALDAFLT
+409 LRPGFDALDAFLSHT
-422 HAWAVT
+422 WAVT

-436 AMQFLEDTEQS
+436 AMQFLEDTEHS

-470 LRTIRMAA
+470 LRTIRMADGVA
-478 GAATVRAGA
+478 QVRAGA

-494 PDAEDAECRLKAAAF
+494 PDSEDAECRLKASAF
-509 RDAIRGAAV
+509 LDAILGAQAAAEPAV
-518 APESALPAALPAAP
+518 AVQRGE
-532 SGGRGKR
+532 GRR

-576 AAQHQILPRP
+576 AADPP

-602 VAGTIDA
+602 VAGTLDA
-609 ALALGLPVFGVCLG
+609 ALALGVPVFGVCLG

-629 RFGGTL
+629 RFGGSL
-635 DVLPEPAH
+635 SVLPEPAH
-643 GKAAEVRVL
+643 GKASEIRAL
-652 GGKLFAGLP
+652 PGSALFEGLP

-675 RDRLPADFM
+675 RDRLPEELR
-684 VTAETTGG
+684 VTAETA
-692 LPGDGLVM
+692 DGLVM
-700 AMEHRRLPLAAVQFH
+700 AVEHRRLPVAAVQFH

-722 EGGAGLALLGNVMD
+722 GGGAGLALVGNVMA
-736 RLAAGILSDALP
+736 RLAGRARAE
-748 DALPEAA
+748 EAA
-755 A
+755 

>member
-1 MYPADFLASPDLL
+1 MYPADLLASPSLL
-14 EPLAFRTRG
+14 EPLRFRTRG
-23 GVTVTRRATALEP
+23 GVTVTRRATALDP
-36 RGALDPVI
+36 QGALDPVI
-44 DALDRR
+44 DALDCR

-73 DPPLTVTARGRTLRI
+73 DPPLALTARGRTLRL
-88 DALNARGRMLLPA
+88 DALNARGWVLLPA
-101 LSAALRGLEAL
+101 IAEALRGLEAL
-112 AGIEEAPSRVTV
+112 AGLEEAPSRVTA

-138 SRQPSVFSVLRAV
+138 SRQPSVFSVLRTV
-151 LALFSAPEDPLLG
+151 LELFAAPDDPLLG

-199 RIVALDPVAGLARL
+199 RLVALDPIAGLARL
-213 IEYEFAT
+213 VEYEFAT
-220 AADSTEGL
+220 VAGSTEGL
-228 ERTGRDHP
+228 ERAGRDHP
-236 YRPDADAAAGC
+236 YRPDTNTEAGC

-252 EYQRVVEAAKA
+252 AYQRVVETAKA

-274 PGQTFTEPC
+274 PGQTFAEPC
-283 ADAPSAVFRRLRASN
+283 ADAPSAVFRRLRAAN

-320 MYVRVARRRVETCP
+320 MYVRVAGGRMGGRVETCP

-345 LGDAAQILRLLS
+345 LGDSSQILRLLT

-386 VTGRRMIE
+386 VIGRRMIE
-394 LYSRLIHTVDHVEGR
+394 LYSRLIHTVDHVEGQ
-409 LRSGFDALDAFLT
+409 LRPGLDALDAFLT
-422 HAWAVT
+422 HTWAVT

-470 LRTIRMAA
+470 LRTIRMAEGVA
-478 GAATVRAGA
+478 YVRAGA

-509 RDAIRGAAV
+509 RDAIRGVTEGV
-518 APESALPAALPAAP
+518 ACALPAAP
-532 SGGRGKR
+532 NGGRGRR

-561 ASVTTLRHGH
+561 ASVTTLRHSH

-576 AAQHQILPRP
+576 AERRP

-629 RFGGTL
+629 RFGGAL
-635 DVLPEPAH
+635 DVLPEPVH
-643 GKAAEVRVL
+643 GKATEVRVL
-652 GGKLFAGLP
+652 GGALFAGLP
-661 ERLTVG
+661 ERMRVG

-675 RDRLPADFM
+675 RDRLPADLT
-684 VTAETTGG
+684 VTAETA
-692 LPGDGLVM
+692 DGLVM
-700 AMEHRRLPLAAVQFH
+700 AVEHRRLPLAAVQFH

-722 EGGAGLALLGNVMD
+722 DGGAGLALLGNVMD
-736 RLAAGILSDALP
+736 RLAAGALT
-748 DALPEAA
+748 DAA